1 MKTDFPFDK
10 KKRKETSLQRR
21 KKNETEV
28 PQVSK
33 VMKGLV
39 VDLMKGQTASGHVP
53 HLKFF
58 LLEKIYLFLNNFT
71 KYLSFNFVREIDEF
85 NKN

>member
-1 MKTDFPFDK
+1 MI
-10 KKRKETSLQRR
+10 KRKGRKQFYKEE

-58 LLEKIYLFLNNFT
+58 LLEKFYLFLNNFT